1 MWENAA
7 CLKGFTES
15 PKDIHKNLSLCVR
28 DLSSR
33 ADFLIQINIS
43 QSHQHTHQS
52 DTPEKL

>member
-43 QSHQHTHQS
+43 QSHQHTHQA